1 MLIKTTPRIGSYS
14 VLTMASM
21 IEDIG
26 RLNVPWNL
34 SVYVGLVL
42 PIRGSTEAVFYG
54 LIVLATI
61 IHSF

>member
-1 MLIKTTPRIGSYS
+1 MLLKTTPRIDSYS

-42 PIRGSTEAVFYG
+42 PIRGSTEAAFYG

-61 IHSF
+61 IH